1 MNSGAGFTI
10 TGVVRVVDPPLPVQ
24 VMLYVVLIV
33 GETARDPET
42 PDGEKPNPLQEV
54 ALVDDH
60 ESVDEP
66 PDESVGAFGDA
77 AATRLIPLTQ
87 GQLYVVCLKPGALK
101 AAPIRSGERWGAD
114 ARWRSFSKNFPTR
127 RAALC
132 FFRHDGGRTGLF
144 VPHAAEDAL
153 LP

>member
-1 MNSGAGFTI
+1 MQLPPSPKHRINYKLGSLYAVI
-10 TGVVRVVDPPLPVQ
+10 T
-24 VMLYVVLIV
+24 
-33 GETARDPET
+33 
-42 PDGEKPNPLQEV
+42 
-54 ALVDDH
+54 ALLL
-60 ESVDEP
+60 
-66 PDESVGAFGDA
+66 
-77 AATRLIPLTQ
+77 RLIPLTQ

>member
-1 MNSGAGFTI
+1 M
-10 TGVVRVVDPPLPVQ
+10 
-24 VMLYVVLIV
+24 
-33 GETARDPET
+33 
-42 PDGEKPNPLQEV
+42 V
-54 ALVDDH
+54 ALEETMLDLTDVF
-60 ESVDEP
+60 
-66 PDESVGAFGDA
+66 GAHVRGL
-77 AATRLIPLTQ
+77 RQKLIPLTQ
-87 GQLYVVCLKPGALK
+87 GQLYVMCLKPGALK

>member
-1 MNSGAGFTI
+1 MLETEALLLDLLQHRT
-10 TGVVRVVDPPLPVQ
+10 VLP
-24 VMLYVVLIV
+24 
-33 GETARDPET
+33 EFARDPSYAER
-42 PDGEKPNPLQEV
+42 DELLLKKPLGVLNE
-54 ALVDDH
+54 
-60 ESVDEP
+60 
-66 PDESVGAFGDA
+66 
-77 AATRLIPLTQ
+77 RLIPLTQ